1 MAPRVLVVDDEA
13 AIRDVLRGY
22 LEASAYDVIEAGD
35 AATALD
41 LARRQE
47 PAVVLLDLGLPDRD
61 GLEVMRELSA
71 STDAYVLVV
80 SARAEEL
87 DRLVGLRLGADDY
100 ITKPFSPREVVARVE
115 AVLRRGRRRPTG
127 DAHPDNAHHEDHLED
142 ERREFEG
149 LVIDRGRHE
158 VLVDGRVVELSALD
172 FELLAALGDAPG
184 RVFSRRQLLERV
196 WGGDFFGDERIVDV
210 HVRTIRA
217 ALGDDPASPRF
228 VATVRGVG
236 YKCVARPR

>member
-1 MAPRVLVVDDEA
+1 MRARVLVVDDEA

-22 LEASAYDVIEAGD
+22 LEASAYDVIEAAD

-41 LARRQE
+41 LVRRDE
-47 PAVVLLDLGLPDRD
+47 PDVVLLDLGLPDRD
-61 GLEVMRELSA
+61 GLEVMREFSG

-80 SARAEEL
+80 SARAEEM

-115 AVLRRGRRRPTG
+115 AVLRRGRRPV
-127 DAHPDNAHHEDHLED
+127 AEDQRED
-142 ERREFEG
+142 DRREFEG
-149 LVIDRGRHE
+149 LVVDRGRRE
-158 VLVDGRVVELSALD
+158 VLVDAAPVELTALD
-172 FELLAALGDAPG
+172 FDLLAALGDAPG

-217 ALGDDPASPRF
+217 ALGDDPAAPRF

>member
-1 MAPRVLVVDDEA
+1 MTPRVLVVDDEV

-22 LEASAYDVIEAGD
+22 LQAAAYDVIEAGD
-35 AATALD
+35 AGTALE
-41 LARRQE
+41 LLRSRRPE
-47 PAVVLLDLGLPDRD
+47 VVLLDLGLPDRD
-61 GLEVMRELSA
+61 GLEVLREVAGSR
-71 STDAYVLVV
+71 DAYVLVV

-115 AVLRRGRRRPTG
+115 AVLRRGRGP
-127 DAHPDNAHHEDHLED
+127 APDGLSADDRHEY
-142 ERREFEG
+142 EG
-149 LVIDRGRHE
+149 LVIDRGRRE
-158 VLVDGRVVELSALD
+158 VLVDGRAVDLTALD
-172 FELLAALGDAPG
+172 FDLLAALGDAPG

-217 ALGDDPASPRF
+217 ALGDDPGSPRF
-228 VATVRGVG
+228 VGTVRGVG
-236 YKCVARPR
+236 YRCVAKPR